1 MVNMNPTSHPTINQS
16 KMTVKLLL
24 LKSGEDVIADI
35 SEMTSGTE
43 GDIDRPKRVVGYFL
57 KKPCIVRMK
66 NPDGIVEDKGP
77 QKAGLE
83 VTLFPWMPLAKD
95 ETIPM
100 TADWLITLVEPIDK
114 LKNMYLEDVL
124 NYGRQDNKSTST
136 DKSSVSNSGD

>member
-1 MVNMNPTSHPTINQS
+1 MTI
-16 KMTVKLLL
+16 KLLL
-24 LKSGEDVIADI
+24 LKSGEDVIADVT
-35 SEMTSGTE
+35 EMTSGTE

-57 KKPCIVRMK
+57 GKPNR
-66 NPDGIVEDKGP
+66 VEIKDPFVSSEEEGP

-114 LKNMYLEDVL
+114 LKKMYLEDVL
-124 NYGRQDNKSTST
+124 DHVKDNKSSGTN
-136 DKSSVSNSGD
+136 KSSVSDK